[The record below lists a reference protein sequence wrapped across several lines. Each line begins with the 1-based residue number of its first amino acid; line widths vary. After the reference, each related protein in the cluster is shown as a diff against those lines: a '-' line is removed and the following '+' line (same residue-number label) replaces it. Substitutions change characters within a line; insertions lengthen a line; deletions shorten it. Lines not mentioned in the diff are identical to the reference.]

1 MFENVKTLPSTF
13 ETCTFNAYAI
23 YIVYIVCFLGCYF

>member
-13 ETCTFNAYAI
+13 ETCTLMHMQFI
-23 YIVYIVCFLGCYF
+23 LFILSVFLGCYF